1 MKKAVVL
8 TGMMGVGKSTI
19 GKKLATELSFEFI
32 DIDKLIEEKEG
43 SSINFIFRKK
53 SENYFRKLESEISL
67 NQLKKNK
74 CVIALGGGA
83 FLNKN
88 IRRVVKKKSI
98 SFWLDVNINEL
109 VKRLKKS
116 RKRPLLSNKN
126 LSETVSKIYFQRMK
140 TYGQADFKIMCSYL
154 QTDKIV
160 RKMLRLYEKSRN

>member
-53 SENYFRKLESEISL
+53 SENYFRKLESEITL
-67 NQLKKNK
+67 NQLKKNE

-126 LSETVSKIYFQRMK
+126 LSETVSKIY
-140 TYGQADFKIMCSYL
+140 L

-160 RKMLRLYEKSRN
+160 RKMVRLYEKSRN